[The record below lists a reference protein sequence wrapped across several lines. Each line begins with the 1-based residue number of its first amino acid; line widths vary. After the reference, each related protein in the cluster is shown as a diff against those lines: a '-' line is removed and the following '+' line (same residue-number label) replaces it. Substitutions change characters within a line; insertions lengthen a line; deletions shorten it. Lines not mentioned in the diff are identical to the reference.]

1 MTEHEAMRRAL
12 ELAALWPGGGPNPRV
27 GCVLLAPDGAVLAEG
42 HHRGAGTTHAEV
54 DALQRAV
61 AAHGAGAARGATAVV
76 TLEPCNHHGRTGPCV
91 EALLDAGVTRVV
103 YGQQDPNPSAAGGS
117 ARLRAAGVDVVG
129 GMLAAEARSLNP
141 TWTRAVGLGRPVVTW
156 KLAGSLDGRSAA
168 ADGTSRWISGRSAR
182 TDAHRLRAAV
192 DAVMVGTGTVA
203 VDDPDLTVRHVPLD
217 GPPPERVVVG
227 LRDLPAASRLARA
240 AAQGE
245 RVHHVR
251 THDPHAALEAL
262 WYLEHRHVLL
272 EGGPTLAAAFWRAG
286 LVDEV
291 VAYVAPVLLGLGT
304 PAVGDLGIGTVAD
317 AARLDLLDVTVLPV
331 AEQGGVQDP
340 TDTTTVRLTLRPR
353 KES

>member
-1 MTEHEAMRRAL
+1 
-12 ELAALWPGGGPNPRV
+12 
-27 GCVLLAPDGAVLAEG
+27 
-42 HHRGAGTTHAEV
+42 
-54 DALQRAV
+54 
-61 AAHGAGAARGATAVV
+61 
-76 TLEPCNHHGRTGPCV
+76 
-91 EALLDAGVTRVV
+91 
-103 YGQQDPNPSAAGGS
+103 
-117 ARLRAAGVDVVG
+117 
-129 GMLAAEARSLNP
+129 
-141 TWTRAVGLGRPVVTW
+141 
-156 KLAGSLDGRSAA
+156 
-168 ADGTSRWISGRSAR
+168 
-182 TDAHRLRAAV
+182 
-192 DAVMVGTGTVA
+192 
-203 VDDPDLTVRHVPLD
+203 
-217 GPPPERVVVG
+217 RVVVG

-331 AEQGGVQDP
+331 AEQGGVHDP